1 MELYIIM
8 FGLAAAL
15 CWGTADFSGGFAT
28 KRSGVLTVAIISQTT
43 GIIIL
48 IATALAFSESIPS
61 ATDMLWGASAGL
73 AGGMGVLA
81 LYQALSVEKMGI
93 VAPVTAVMSAL
104 IPVSFGMVTEGLPAT
119 RQLIGFLCALIGVWL
134 ISRDHESSK
143 IELQKLKLPFLAG
156 AGFGLFMILID
167 QVQAEGIFWPLVGA
181 RMATIPT
188 FIIVAYFMKQT
199 KVPGIKYL
207 PIILLAGILDT
218 GGNVFYVLA
227 AKTGRIDIAAILTSM
242 YPAVTVLL
250 AWILLKEKL
259 VYRQCAGIFFTM
271 IAVVLIA

>member
-1 MELYIIM
+1 MELFVII
-8 FGLAAAL
+8 FGLTAAL

-28 KRSGVLTVAIISQTT
+28 KRSGVLTVAIISQAT
-43 GIIIL
+43 GIILL
-48 IATALAFSESIPS
+48 IAAALAFSESVPS
-61 ATDMLWGASAGL
+61 TTDMLWGASAGL

-81 LYQALSVEKMGI
+81 LYHALSVEKMGI

-104 IPVSFGMVTEGLPAT
+104 IPVVFGMITEGLPDT
-119 RQLIGFLCALIGVWL
+119 SQLIGFLFALIGVWL

-143 IELQKLKLPFLAG
+143 IELQKLKLPCLAG
-156 AGFGLFMILID
+156 TGFGMFMILID

-199 KVPGIKYL
+199 KVPDIRYL

-227 AKTGRIDIAAILTSM
+227 AKTGRLDISAILTSM
-242 YPAVTVLL
+242 YPAITVLL

-259 VYRQCAGIFFTM
+259 VYRQWAGIIFTM
-271 IAVVLIA
+271 AAVVLIA